1 MGEVVLIEDSF
12 DMLVVMFREVISVSI
27 HFCNS
32 VLQIPVF
39 EREDKLIR
47 VLEIDLQN
55 LGIPLPFWL
64 ALPYLS
70 IMQCNLE
77 APTHA
82 RRGISRFPSMLHHV
96 VTAKYRTPN
105 VV

>member
-1 MGEVVLIEDSF
+1 MGEVALIEDSF
-12 DMLVVMFREVISVSI
+12 DVLVVMFCEVISVGI

-32 VLQIPVF
+32 ILQIPVF
-39 EREDKLIR
+39 ERQDKLR
-47 VLEIDLQN
+47 VLEINLQN

-77 APTHA
+77 APTHE

-96 VTAKYRTPN
+96 VTAKYLTPN